1 MAETFRPYQSIGE
14 MLRQPQF
21 PEGVGLKE
29 SQRTM
34 LVLSQALDRMAN
46 FELQKDQQR
55 AKVEGAEFGVENAPT
70 LADIKT
76 ANESNKDAFEAFDE
90 NTIFGS
96 AAKNAAL
103 SVAENEVLVDATA
116 TMTALVLNAQA
127 NGTDPKL
134 LVDQLDS
141 TIIGYVDTLRPS
153 APALADKLNARL
165 KLNAIGEIKTYTKAH
180 SSGGINTVNTGA
192 LVGYINSV
200 NKIGSSLNA
209 MVSDDKTFNLE
220 TLKMERNTLL
230 AKASSLGL
238 KEGPLLTKIEEI
250 DTAMKEWFISKFTT
264 ELYET
269 LDPALNIDERYL
281 MIQKIKKGTFKTDDP
296 ELNRL
301 LKIMKQY
308 EALPEKDKT
317 GVAIPTFDELGSA
330 ALLDINEL
338 LNMEN
343 QIDQRFEFDASQK
356 ANEIEIAFKDIML
369 STEPLSDDQKKQL
382 RGYIAELKNIGRDQE
397 AITLEENLNDV
408 LNFPGHP
415 PRSVPETFSALSELQ
430 RRNKLTYAEILSRKA
445 KLSRDDFDA
454 FNTAIETQLDEM
466 MAEARLD
473 IVAEIQL
480 DPTLISTENA
490 TSGSQKIAIKQYYSL
505 WNTLKKERRQALA
518 DGSDFNPIKRV
529 QELIGEKIDDISE
542 KARLEEL
549 SKGVKRAKNLVSEIT
564 QYNQDIEN
572 EWSDTLTTDNDEK
585 FVQNVIDVLE
595 SIKKAESL
603 DDIPVEYQSITIRT
617 YMLKKDEKPFEDRI
631 QSVIDKLQKGLP

>member
-1 MAETFRPYQSIGE
+1 
-14 MLRQPQF
+14 
-21 PEGVGLKE
+21 
-29 SQRTM
+29 
-34 LVLSQALDRMAN
+34 
-46 FELQKDQQR
+46 
-55 AKVEGAEFGVENAPT
+55 
-70 LADIKT
+70 
-76 ANESNKDAFEAFDE
+76 
-90 NTIFGS
+90 
-96 AAKNAAL
+96 
-103 SVAENEVLVDATA
+103 VLVDATA

-180 SSGGINTVNTGA
+180 SSGGINSVNTGA

-209 MVSDDKTFNLE
+209 MLSDDKTFNLE

-250 DTAMKEWFISKFTT
+250 DTSMKEWFISKFTT

-369 STEPLSDDQKKQL
+369 STEPLNDDQKKQL
-382 RGYIAELKNIGRDQE
+382 RGYIAELKNIGRDEE

-415 PRSVPETFSALSELQ
+415 PRSFPESFSALSELQ

-454 FNTAIETQLDEM
+454 FNTAIETQLDGM

-549 SKGVKRAKNLVSEIT
+549 SKGVKRARNLVSEIT

-572 EWSDTLTTDNDEK
+572 EWSDTLTTNNDEK

-603 DDIPVEYQSITIRT
+603 NDIPIEYHSITIRT

>member
-1 MAETFRPYQSIGE
+1 M
-14 MLRQPQF
+14 
-21 PEGVGLKE
+21 
-29 SQRTM
+29 
-34 LVLSQALDRMAN
+34 
-46 FELQKDQQR
+46 
-55 AKVEGAEFGVENAPT
+55 
-70 LADIKT
+70 
-76 ANESNKDAFEAFDE
+76 
-90 NTIFGS
+90 
-96 AAKNAAL
+96 
-103 SVAENEVLVDATA
+103 
-116 TMTALVLNAQA
+116 
-127 NGTDPKL
+127 
-134 LVDQLDS
+134 
-141 TIIGYVDTLRPS
+141 
-153 APALADKLNARL
+153 
-165 KLNAIGEIKTYTKAH
+165 
-180 SSGGINTVNTGA
+180 
-192 LVGYINSV
+192 
-200 NKIGSSLNA
+200 
-209 MVSDDKTFNLE
+209 
-220 TLKMERNTLL
+220 
-230 AKASSLGL
+230 
-238 KEGPLLTKIEEI
+238 LTKIEEI

-397 AITLEENLNDV
+397 AIALEENLNDV

-549 SKGVKRAKNLVSEIT
+549 SKGVKRARNLVSEIT